1 MKFVIVN
8 DRVAHAE
15 KCAQCAKPIGVGY
28 LHEIRP
34 RRFYCD
40 HECFIAHK
48 ARVAST
54 DLRTDSGID
63 GLPTGP
69 FRDPYSFVFRS

>member
-1 MKFVIVN
+1 
-8 DRVAHAE
+8 
-15 KCAQCAKPIGVGY
+15 
-28 LHEIRP
+28 
-34 RRFYCD
+34 
-40 HECFIAHK
+40 
-48 ARVAST
+48 VAST